1 MTKLQNR
8 KNYKSLA
15 EQRFLDHIYEEY
27 QAGQRFCFVL
37 GAGASKA
44 SGIRTGEELMREW
57 HGYLSNKGPTYIK
70 NAAEELALGQN
81 DYLPLFQD
89 GYRLKN
95 DDYFTLFDL
104 RFAGMPNVAY
114 AYLEKEM
121 EEKYPSYGYF
131 PLAMLLTHTQNRLVI
146 TTNFDTLLEDSLYTY
161 TFKHPLVVGHESLA
175 SYIGND
181 TRHPVIAKIHRD
193 LLFRPLNR
201 KEDMDKLADE
211 WEKPLCNALSKYIPI
226 VIGYAGGDHT
236 FMSLLQRVE
245 LSKIYWCHLGNAPA
259 EPIRN
264 VVAKHNGYFVK
275 ILGFD
280 EILFRLGERFSEE
293 IHFGDP
299 CQYMRDQA
307 EERCSLYLRSFE
319 KIREKYTPQKPDP
332 AETPFEND
340 NTEDVAEMID
350 ALHRYDNKD
359 GDSLLIEA
367 QKAAAAGQLEDAYT
381 LYSQLIQ
388 QKPENA
394 EYYNMRS
401 AILHKMSRYQEAV
414 ADDTI
419 AIKLEPQNA
428 RFYNSRGVSFYS
440 LQEYEAAV
448 NDYTKAIELQPQTPL
463 YYNNRG
469 ISLHEMEQYKEAIQ
483 DKTKAIELEPSNAD
497 FYSSRGVSFHSA
509 KLYEK
514 AVQDYSKAIELNPSN
529 VVYYHNRAVTLH
541 DMKQYERSLADRKK
555 AIKLNPS
562 NGLYYQQRALTLDM
576 LKQYATALEDYS
588 KAIELEPSNAIFWYS
603 RGLSY
608 SALNQHEKAVQDY
621 SEAIK
626 LDPSNVQ
633 IYENRAVSLHKL
645 GRAKEA
651 AQDQAR
657 AIQ

>member
-1 MTKLQNR
+1 MIKIQKR

-37 GAGASKA
+37 GAGASRA

-70 NAAEELALGQN
+70 NAAEELALGQD

-146 TTNFDTLLEDSLYTY
+146 TTNFDSLLEDSLYTY

-201 KEDMDKLADE
+201 KEDMDKLANE

-245 LSKIYWCHLGNAPA
+245 LSKIYWCHLGDVPA

-332 AETPFEND
+332 AEPPFENN

-367 QKAAAAGQLEDAYT
+367 QKAAAAGQLENAYA

-401 AILHKMSRYQEAV
+401 AILHKMSRYQEA
-414 ADDTI
+414 
-419 AIKLEPQNA
+419 
-428 RFYNSRGVSFYS
+428 S
-440 LQEYEAAV
+440 V
-448 NDYTKAIELQPQTPL
+448 NDYTKAIELKPQTSF

-514 AVQDYSKAIELNPSN
+514 AVQDYS
-529 VVYYHNRAVTLH
+529 
-541 DMKQYERSLADRKK
+541 
-555 AIKLNPS
+555 
-562 NGLYYQQRALTLDM
+562 
-576 LKQYATALEDYS
+576 
-588 KAIELEPSNAIFWYS
+588 
-603 RGLSY
+603 
-608 SALNQHEKAVQDY
+608 
-621 SEAIK
+621 EAIK

-633 IYENRAVSLHKL
+633 IYKSRAVSLNKL